1 MKKILTLILGAM
13 LMFLFSGCASRNGLH
28 KEVSPEWTVTPP
40 RVTFYVLDLKVQN
53 GNDFNK
59 AMPNYVGKFNDWFMP
74 QLTQNVATYSG
85 LEANVFPDVFRS
97 GKFKRVKKSVKG
109 YMDFMASYP
118 DVEKIPEQKG
128 IVVTISG
135 LTTNRHV
142 SVKRHNGNKIYL
154 YGVQAYAGYTIYS
167 MDLKKELAFG
177 KLDILEESEAYVPTE
192 DVWNKVVQRI
202 AHDIVAETPLIRKL

>member
-1 MKKILTLILGAM
+1 MKKILTLILGA
-13 LMFLFSGCASRNGLH
+13 LMVAFFNGCAPRSSLH
-28 KEVSPEWTVTPP
+28 KEVNPEWTVTPP
-40 RVTFYVLDLKVQN
+40 SVTFYVLDLKVQN

-59 AMPNYVGKFNDWFMP
+59 AMPDYVGKFNEWFLP
-74 QLTQNVATYSG
+74 QLTQNVVGIST
-85 LEANVFPDVFRS
+85 LEANVFPETFRS
-97 GKFKRVKKSVKG
+97 GNFKREKKKMKG

-118 DVEKIPEQKG
+118 DPAKNPDLKG

-135 LTTNRHV
+135 LTMNRHV

-167 MDLKKELAFG
+167 MEHKKEVAFG

-192 DVWNKVVQRI
+192 EVWNKVAQRI
-202 AHDIVAETPLIRKL
+202 ASDILAETPLIRKL

>member
-1 MKKILTLILGAM
+1 MKKILTRILGVM
-13 LMFLFSGCASRNGLH
+13 LIALFSGCASRNGLH

-40 RVTFYVLDLKVQN
+40 SVTFYVLDLKIQN

-59 AMPNYVGKFNDWFMP
+59 AMPDYVGKFNDWFMP
-74 QLTQNVATYSG
+74 QLMQNVIAYTG
-85 LEANVFPDVFRS
+85 IEANVFPEVSRS
-97 GKFKRVKKSVKG
+97 GKFKRTKKSMKG

-118 DVEKIPEQKG
+118 DVAKFPEQKG

-135 LTTNRHV
+135 LTMNRHV
-142 SVKRHNGNKIYL
+142 SVKRHNGNKVYL
-154 YGVQAYAGYTIYS
+154 YGVQAYAGYTVYS
-167 MDLKKELAFG
+167 MDFKKELAFG

-192 DVWNKVVQRI
+192 EVWSKVVRRL